1 MSQERTAEDWGRVAV
16 SLPGWRWMPGMLD
29 TEGDRWGGVTL
40 HDGAREVL
48 RAVTAPKQY
57 AYEWRDR
64 LPDPDDPAT
73 AGCLLQ
79 LLGECNVSQR
89 VWERKA
95 ISDLYPFTVRS
106 MEYPADNRRNYGQR
120 GVGTTLGRACIAAAE
135 ALGRWPGGAS

>member
-1 MSQERTAEDWGRVAV
+1 
-16 SLPGWRWMPGMLD
+16 MLD

-73 AGCLLQ
+73 AGCLLA
-79 LLGECNVSQR
+79 LLGP
-89 VWERKA
+89 
-95 ISDLYPFTVRS
+95 Y
-106 MEYPADNRRNYGQR
+106 ADVVVYDCGMWTYG
-120 GVGTTLGRACIAAAE
+120 VAFDTLGRACIAAAE
-135 ALGRWPGGAS
+135 ALGRWLGGEG